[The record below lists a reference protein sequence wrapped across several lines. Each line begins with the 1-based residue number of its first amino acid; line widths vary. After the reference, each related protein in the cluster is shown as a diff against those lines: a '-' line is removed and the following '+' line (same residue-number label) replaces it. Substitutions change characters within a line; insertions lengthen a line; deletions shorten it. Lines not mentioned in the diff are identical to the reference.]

1 MDENN
6 NLIKE
11 NNQYFDRITKLNT
24 DVLFRKNVLS
34 SWQTA
39 PPVLRDAAEAA
50 YNDSVI
56 KADLIK
62 DALEQVTLMK
72 AAITHINE
80 TINSLNPSENINT
93 LILNYTAMKTD
104 FLAKHAKLL
113 SADFV
118 L

>member
-1 MDENN
+1 MDQNN

-11 NNQYFDRITKLNT
+11 NNQYFDRITQLNN
-24 DVLFRKNVLS
+24 DVLFRRSVLS

-39 PPVLRDAAEAA
+39 PSELRDAAEAA
-50 YNDSVI
+50 YNDSVL
-56 KADLIK
+56 KADMIK
-62 DALEQVTLMK
+62 DALEQVTIMK
-72 AAITHINE
+72 SAITHINE

-93 LILNYTAMKTD
+93 LIVNYTTMKTN

-113 SADFV
+113 SAEFT